1 MTDDDRVAEILNAV
15 LIWKKENEHAATARD
30 AWHFEDYE
38 NLQREAWTRLTDK
51 VSKLVRKES

>member
-15 LIWKKENEHAATARD
+15 LIWEKENEHAAD